1 MRIYKNQQK
10 IIGLLL
16 LVNLFTN
23 CVKDQDFSIPIVSC
37 SEPNIAVTNTLQQVK
52 EMYTYGSATVID
64 TDVVIEGYV
73 VSSDKSGN
81 IYKTLSIQDKP
92 ENPTSAI
99 KISIDATD
107 LYTKYDIGRK
117 IYVKLKG
124 LAIGYSFG
132 SVQIGQ
138 AVGGELARISSFE
151 VKNHILRSC
160 EVVEIIPKKVTISAL
175 SKDMLEMLIEIE
187 NVQFKSSDLGFSY
200 ANVENTETVNRVLES
215 FNDNCNL
222 VDEVPIR
229 NSGFSSFKNKLL
241 PEERGSVVAVL
252 GNFYDDFQLYLRDD
266 DDIKF
271 TEQRCDYSNVF
282 TPNITLSEIRDL
294 YEGTTVEFGINNNF
308 ITEGYVVS
316 SDENGNFKERLVI
329 QDAIK
334 NPTSGI
340 QILIENEAIFEQ
352 YNVGDKVFVKLDK
365 LYMAKNNGILIIG
378 YPSGNKIIKID
389 AEDVGSFIYNSGEN
403 FEIIP
408 KEILISE
415 VLNPSY
421 DNTLVTVLN
430 VQLVENELGKAF
442 TYFTGNNNATRTLET
457 CGESTKLSVFTNG
470 DATFSNE
477 LFPEEHGKIT
487 GVLSNDL
494 EIRTL
499 NDVQFNENFEV
510 CPLIIPKIIITEVA
524 DPKNSVS
531 SRFVEL
537 YNAGDSEI
545 NLAGWKLNKYVNGS
559 TTISGSSVE
568 LDAISVQAGKF
579 VIIANTG
586 YEAIFNDISDIQS
599 SYISGNGDDA
609 YELVDNTGSTIDV
622 FGVVGEDGNG
632 TNWEYLDGRAVRNAE
647 IIEPNTTFTVSE
659 WTIYS
664 NASNSLITNPN
675 TPQNAPIN
683 FNPRE
688 R

>member
-16 LVNLFTN
+16 LVNLLAN
-23 CVKDQDFSIPIVSC
+23 CVKDQDFSIPTVSC
-37 SEPNIAVTNTLQQVK
+37 SEPNIIVTNTLQQVK

-107 LYTKYDIGRK
+107 LYTKCDIGRK

-124 LAIGYSFG
+124 LAVGYSFG

-151 VKNHILRSC
+151 VKNHIFRSC
-160 EVVEIIPKKVTISAL
+160 EVAEIIPKKVTISAL

-187 NVQFKSSDLGFSY
+187 NVQFKSNDLGLSY

-241 PEERGSVVAVL
+241 PEEKGSVVAVL
-252 GNFYDDFQLYLRDD
+252 GNFYDDFQLYLRDED
-266 DDIKF
+266 DVKF
-271 TEQRCDYSNVF
+271 AEQRCDYSNVF
-282 TPNITLSEIRDL
+282 TPNITLSEIRNL
-294 YEGTTVEFGINNNF
+294 YQGTTVEFGINNNY
-308 ITEGYVVS
+308 IIEGYVVS
-316 SDENGNFKERLVI
+316 SDENSNFKERLVI
-329 QDAIK
+329 QDKIE
-334 NPTSGI
+334 NPTTGI
-340 QILIENEAIFEQ
+340 QILIENDAVFEQ
-352 YNVGDKVFVKLDK
+352 YNVGDKVFIKLDK
-365 LYMAKNNGILIIG
+365 LYMAKNNGILTIG

-389 AEDVGSFIYNSGEN
+389 AKEIGSFIYNSGEN
-403 FEIIP
+403 FEITP

-421 DNTLVTVLN
+421 ENTLVTVLN

-457 CGESTKLSVFTNG
+457 CRETTKLSVFTNG

-477 LFPEEHGKIT
+477 LFPEGHGKIT
-487 GVLSNDL
+487 GVLSNNL

-499 NDVQFNENFEV
+499 NDVQFNEDFED

-545 NLAGWKLNKYVNGS
+545 NLSGWKLNKYVNGS

-568 LDAISVQAGKF
+568 LDAVSVQAGKF

-599 SYISGNGDDA
+599 SYISGNGDDV
-609 YELVDNTGSTIDV
+609 YELVDNTGSTVDV
-622 FGVVGEDGNG
+622 FGVIGEDGNG
-632 TNWEYLDGRAVRNAE
+632 TNWEYLDGRAVRNVE
-647 IIEPNTTFTVSE
+647 IIEPNSVFTVSE